1 MDWTLL
7 PTVAG
12 IAALLVVS
20 AFFSSAEIALFSLPI
35 ERVRELAPVDA
46 RGRRLAAMREDSH
59 RLLVTLLVGNNVV
72 NIALSSIVTI
82 VMVTYLPPSYAAV
95 AATLTATTLVLVFGE
110 ILPKTWGLANAER
123 WSLAVTRP
131 MRTIELV
138 LYPLVVVFDTLTGAL
153 ARLAGGETEIER
165 EYLDEK

>member
-7 PTVAG
+7 PIVGGVAV
-12 IAALLVVS
+12 LLAVS

-35 ERVRELAPVDA
+35 ERVRELADTPA
-46 RGRRLAAMREDSH
+46 GRQLAETREDSH

-72 NIALSSIVTI
+72 NIALSSIVT
-82 VMVTYLPPSYAAV
+82 VVLVTYLPPSYAAA

-110 ILPKTWGLANAER
+110 ILPKTWGLANAEA
-123 WSLAVTRP
+123 WSLRVVGP
-131 MRTIELV
+131 MRVIEVV
-138 LYPLVVVFDTLTGAL
+138 LYPLVVFFDALTGAL

-165 EYLDEK
+165 EYVDEK

>member
-7 PTVAG
+7 PIVG
-12 IAALLVVS
+12 GVALLLAVS

-35 ERVRELAPVDA
+35 ERVRELADTPT
-46 RGRRLAAMREDSH
+46 GKQLAETRENSH

-72 NIALSSIVTI
+72 NIAISSIVT
-82 VMVTYLPPSYAAV
+82 VVLVTYLPPSYAAV

-110 ILPKTWGLANAER
+110 ILPKTWGLANAEA
-123 WSLAVTRP
+123 WSLRVVGP
-131 MRTIELV
+131 MRVIELL
-138 LYPLVVVFDTLTGAL
+138 LYPLVVFFDTLTGLL